1 MSDNLIELNKKQA
14 RHRRILRGL
23 ETREQASVEEL
34 TAEFGLSEATIR
46 RDLEEMEQTGRI
58 IRVRGG
64 ARILSGLPGIIRKFG
79 ERSKANLEQKN
90 RIVGE
95 AEKHIPEG
103 SVIILD
109 NGTTSWLLAKRLKQ
123 KKNLTVITNSL
134 PIVEELGERGDIK
147 ILLSG
152 GFFRQRNLDFT
163 GAATVQ
169 FFREISADI
178 VVMTCDSVK
187 PGLGIYKQSEESA
200 EIARAM
206 TATAEKVYL
215 IADHSKIGAA
225 GTYRCLKPG
234 EVDMLF
240 MDCGAPEDLRANMEK
255 EYFTIVFC

>member
-1 MSDNLIELNKKQA
+1 MSKNLIELNKKET

-23 ETREQASVEEL
+23 EVKEQASVEEL

-64 ARILSGLPGIIRKFG
+64 ARILSALPGIARKFG
-79 ERSKANLEQKN
+79 ERSKTHLDEKN
-90 RIVGE
+90 RIVAE
-95 AEKHIPEG
+95 TEKHIPDG
-103 SVIILD
+103 SVVILD
-109 NGTTSWLLAKRLKQ
+109 NGTTSWLLAKRLKH
-123 KKNLTVITNSL
+123 KKNMTIITNSL
-134 PIVEELGERGDIK
+134 PIVEELGESGDMK

-163 GAATVQ
+163 GPATVG

-178 VVMTCDSVK
+178 AVMTCDSVK
-187 PGLGIYKQSEESA
+187 PSMGVYKQSVESA
-200 EIARAM
+200 EIGRVM
-206 TATAEKVYL
+206 TATAEKVYV

-234 EVDMLF
+234 EVDMFF
-240 MDCGAPEDLRANMEK
+240 MDSGAAEDVRAEMEK
-255 EYFTIVFC
+255 EYLNVVFC

>member
-1 MSDNLIELNKKQA
+1 MSDNLTELNKKQA
-14 RHRRILRGL
+14 RHHRILRGL

-79 ERSKANLEQKN
+79 ERSKANLDEKN
-90 RIVGE
+90 RIVTE

-103 SVIILD
+103 GVIILD

-123 KKNLTVITNSL
+123 RKNLTVITNSL
-134 PIVEELGERGDIK
+134 PIVEELGEKRDIR

-152 GFFRQRNLDFT
+152 GLFRQRNLDFI
-163 GAATVQ
+163 GAAAVR

-178 VVMTCDSVK
+178 AVMTCDSVK
-187 PGLGIYKQSEESA
+187 PGLGVYKQSEESA
-200 EIARAM
+200 EIGRAM
-206 TATAEKVYL
+206 TASAEKVYL

-234 EVDMLF
+234 EVDMFF
-240 MDCGAPEDLRANMEK
+240 MDRGAPEDPRAAMEK

>member
-1 MSDNLIELNKKQA
+1 MSDNLTELNKKQA
-14 RHRRILRGL
+14 RHQRILHGL

-46 RDLEEMEQTGRI
+46 RDLEEMEQAGRI

-64 ARILSGLPGIIRKFG
+64 ARILLGLPGIIRKFG
-79 ERSKANLEQKN
+79 ERSKTNLDKKSL
-90 RIVGE
+90 IVAE

-103 SVIILD
+103 SVVILD
-109 NGTTSWLLAKRLKQ
+109 NGTTSWLLAKRLRQ
-123 KKNLTVITNSL
+123 KKNLTIITNSL
-134 PIVEELGERGDIK
+134 PIVEELGESGDIR

-152 GFFRQRNLDFT
+152 GLFRQRNLDFT
-163 GAATVQ
+163 GAATVR

-178 VVMTCDSVK
+178 AVMTCDSIK

-206 TATAEKVYL
+206 TATSEKVYL

-225 GTYRCLKPG
+225 GTYRCLQPG
-234 EVDMLF
+234 EVDMFF
-240 MDCGAPEDLRANMEK
+240 MDSGAPEDLRAYMEK
-255 EYFTIVFC
+255 EYLTINFC